1 MTIRHVGPKRQMRRR
16 PSARTCHV
24 AGTNLSTTEWK
35 RLVEKQQLLD
45 KRVSS
50 TVAMLAYGTALGA
63 AARVGRGREG
73 RDGRGSSFGRWAWES

>member
-1 MTIRHVGPKRQMRRR
+1 MPMTCAAIVGALVGRARVAAAADAAR

-50 TVAMLAYGTALGA
+50 TVAMLAYGTAALPSTCGGA
-63 AARVGRGREG
+63 FHEQL
-73 RDGRGSSFGRWAWES
+73 